1 MYGLRLLQFLL
12 SGREILRDERQET
25 HSLSAERQGKGGGS
39 NAEKLY
45 AVREMHYG
53 VPPWH
58 KYAASDTFSL
68 QNLRGGRDMRERFL
82 TGYNDFVLPFV
93 FGMLFVLTYCIIG
106 MVRIIAQLPAADRKK
121 FFLSLVTPATLI
133 KNVKDIFLKCLIHV
147 DLWKRNKLLGYMHS
161 SIAFGWFMLILVGHI
176 EVFLYTSNLGLRTIY
191 YPIFFR
197 YFVAETESTMKGAL
211 IFFLMDFFLLVVLS
225 GIILAIIKRVRSRIF
240 GMRRT
245 TNPSFLDLVGLYS
258 LWSIFPLRLL
268 AESFT
273 AGISGGSFLTKSLN
287 YVFTEFLSNDAN
299 MLPAW
304 WAYSCAL
311 GIFFCVLPFTRY
323 MHIPT
328 EILLIPLRNAGI
340 RIVNARKGFAK
351 AQVYSCPSCG
361 LCIDACP
368 MGVMKSNI
376 RDTTVYLNR
385 QIRRNN
391 EARIEEISDKCL
403 LCGKCT
409 AVCPVG
415 VEGDKLRIAQRSRR
429 RYRLAPDYSN
439 IDSKM
444 LSEGCNKFVIN
455 QNTFVSSVDKE
466 KVLYFAGCMTALT
479 PAIKKATASVLD
491 KAGTDYEI
499 MDKDGGLCCGRP
511 MLMAGRFEA
520 AEELIRKNTEIIL
533 NSGADLL
540 LLSCPIC
547 YKIFREKYSLPG
559 IRVMHHTEY
568 FWELMNA
575 GRLKVAKDAYRYVFH
590 DPCELGRG
598 CGVYDEPRLVLSAAG
613 ELVEAAKIRKESICC
628 GGSLG
633 SLTLSFE
640 KRKAMTENA
649 LNNLVSASPD
659 RIVTACPLCLDTF
672 GRYSDR
678 PVEDIAQVLD
688 RNTLDAEAGAYRSKT
703 IK

>member
-1 MYGLRLLQFLL
+1 
-12 SGREILRDERQET
+12 
-25 HSLSAERQGKGGGS
+25 
-39 NAEKLY
+39 
-45 AVREMHYG
+45 
-53 VPPWH
+53 
-58 KYAASDTFSL
+58 
-68 QNLRGGRDMRERFL
+68 MRERFL

-93 FGMLFVLTYCIIG
+93 CGMLFVIVYC
-106 MVRIIAQLPAADRKK
+106 MVGLIRIILQLPAADRKR
-121 FFLSLVTPATLI
+121 FFISLVTPKTAI
-133 KNVKDIFLKCLIHV
+133 RNIKDIFLKCLIHV

-176 EVFLYTSNLGLRTIY
+176 EVFLYTSDLGPKALY

-197 YFVAETESTMKGAL
+197 YFVAETETTMKGAL

-225 GIILAIIKRVRSRIF
+225 GIALAIIKRVRSRLF

-245 TNPSFLDLVGLYS
+245 TNPSFLDLIGLYS

-273 AGISGGSFLTKSLN
+273 ADISGGSFLTKSLN
-287 YVFTEFLSNDAN
+287 YVFTEFLSNHAN

-311 GIFFCVLPFTRY
+311 GIFFFVLPFTRY

-340 RIVNARKGFAK
+340 RIVNARKGFAR

-368 MGVMKSNI
+368 MGVLKGNI
-376 RDTTVYLNR
+376 KDTTVYLNR
-385 QIRRNN
+385 QIRRKN
-391 EARIEEISDKCL
+391 ESRIEEISDKCL

-415 VEGDKLRIAQRSRR
+415 VEGDKLRIAQRSARH
-429 RYRLAPDYSN
+429 YNFGPDYSN
-439 IDSKM
+439 IDISDQII
-444 LSEGCNKFVIN
+444 GCNKFVK
-455 QNTFVSSVDKE
+455 NTNSFVSSTGNE
-466 KVLYFAGCMTALT
+466 RVLYFAGCMTALT
-479 PAIKKATASVLD
+479 PAISKATCSILD

-499 MDKDGGLCCGRP
+499 MDKDGGICCGRP
-511 MLMAGRFEA
+511 MLMAGRLSQA
-520 AEELIRKNTEIIL
+520 AQLVEKNTGIIL
-533 NSGADLL
+533 GSGADTL

-547 YKIFREKYSLPG
+547 YRIFKEKYTLPG
-559 IRVMHHTEY
+559 IRIIHHSEY
-568 FWELMNA
+568 FDELISS
-575 GRLKVAKDAYRYVFH
+575 GRLRVTKGDVRYVFH

-598 CGVYDEPRLVLSAAG
+598 CGIYEQPRNVLSAAG
-613 ELVEAAKIRKESICC
+613 EVVEAEKNRKESICC

-633 SLTLSFE
+633 SLTLGFD

-649 LNNLVSASPD
+649 LNNLTAASPD
-659 RIVTACPLCLDTF
+659 KIATACPLCMSTF
-672 GRYSDR
+672 ARYSDR
-678 PVEDIAQVLD
+678 PVEDIAMILD
-688 RNTLDAEAGAYRSKT
+688 TVTERPAARSAGVRPVNGKT
-703 IK
+703 DN